1 LGSKTSLP
9 PKEDEMATAF
19 VQHKVRDYGAWR
31 EVYDSVGDLQKQG
44 GVTEE
49 AVYRSEDDPTTV
61 LVMHRFS
68 SADQARAFFENPD
81 LRDAMGRAGVD
92 SASLRVEFYEES

>member
-1 LGSKTSLP
+1 
-9 PKEDEMATAF
+9 MATAF

-31 EVYDSVGDLQKQG
+31 EVYDSVGDLQRQG

-49 AVYRSEDDPTTV
+49 AVYRSEDDPNTV

-68 SADQARAFFENPD
+68 SADQARAFLEDPG
-81 LRDAMGRAGVD
+81 LRDAMERAGVD
-92 SASLRVEFYEES
+92 PASLRVEFYEDT